1 MTHLGRTAPNYGN
14 GVWNMFAEEAEVAPE
29 LRETLLAH
37 AQKLGEVPLLPTVA
51 REVMMLLGTPSVSMA
66 RVAQTVKQDP
76 AMAANLLRVANSA
89 AFQGNGPVASI
100 RDALVRIGIDGT
112 RRFLYQTSTGRILAV
127 KARPELSARLQVRSA
142 AVAHAAAR
150 IAAHHGSDAETAFLA
165 GLLHDVGWAVGYG
178 LLARLQSSLPVELA
192 SDEVHAQRTVDALH
206 TEIGATLARCWK
218 LPPSA
223 VDAIAGNHQPAET
236 GAGLMAH
243 IVYAATHLCDTMGIG
258 PVEPPEGELA
268 DNLIFQRLRLD
279 RASLTTIRVQLKEDL
294 R

>member
-14 GVWNMFAEEAEVAPE
+14 GLWNMFEEEEEVDPE
-29 LRETLLAH
+29 IRDTLLTH

-51 REVMMLLGTPSVSMA
+51 REVMMLLSTPSVGMG

-76 AMAANLLRVANSA
+76 AMAANLLRMANSA
-89 AFQGNGPVASI
+89 AFAAHGPVTSI
-100 RDALVRIGIDGT
+100 RDALVRIGIEGT
-112 RRFLYQTSTGRILAV
+112 RRLLYQTSTARILAV
-127 KARPELSARLQVRSA
+127 KARPDLTARLQVRSG

-150 IAAHHGSDAETAFLA
+150 IATHHGSDAETTFLA

-178 LLARLQSSLPVELA
+178 LLARLQSSLPAELA
-192 SDEVHAQRTVDALH
+192 TDEVRAQRTVDALH
-206 TEIGATLARCWK
+206 TEIGATLARSWN

-223 VDAIAGNHQPAET
+223 VDAIAGHHQPAET
-236 GAGLMAH
+236 RAGLMAH

-268 DNLIFQRLRLD
+268 DNPIVKRLRLD
-279 RASLTTIRVQLKEDL
+279 RTSLAAIRVQLTEDL

>member
-1 MTHLGRTAPNYGN
+1 
-14 GVWNMFAEEAEVAPE
+14 
-29 LRETLLAH
+29 
-37 AQKLGEVPLLPTVA
+37 
-51 REVMMLLGTPSVSMA
+51 MMLLGTPSVAMG

-76 AMAANLLRVANSA
+76 AMAANLLRMANSA
-89 AFQGNGPVASI
+89 AFGAHGPVTSI
-100 RDALVRIGIDGT
+100 RDALVRIGIEGT
-112 RRFLYQTSTGRILAV
+112 RRRLYQTSTARILAV
-127 KARPELSARLQVRSA
+127 KARPDLTARLQVRSG

-150 IAAHHGSDAETAFLA
+150 IATHHGSDAETAFLA

-178 LLARLQSSLPVELA
+178 LLARLQSSLPAELA
-192 SDEVHAQRTVDALH
+192 TDEVRAQHTVDALH
-206 TEIGATLARCWK
+206 TEIGATLARSWN

-223 VDAIAGNHQPAET
+223 VDAIAGHHQPAET

-268 DNLIFQRLRLD
+268 DNPIVKRLRLD
-279 RASLTTIRVQLKEDL
+279 RTSLAAIRVQLTEDL